1 MKYFT
6 PELYLL
12 YNSSDDDEANHADEA
27 WEVAIRSY
35 HADLDSIRALM
46 SPRVAELAGAPAL
59 HDAELLTL
67 RADFPG
73 SEEAKL
79 SLPMAATISL
89 RQDGQI
95 IHLDY
100 LLWDEVVQA
109 PPLATW
115 PFSPARVHWL
125 YDEVSFEAE
134 ASGSGSGSN
143 PTHRFWHR
151 ILLSDGRSIAIPFV
165 DVIMDLFSP
174 ESPEPAL
181 VARASR

>member
-12 YNSSDDDEANHADEA
+12 YNSADDDEANLADEA
-27 WEVAIRSY
+27 WENAIRSY
-35 HADLDSIRALM
+35 RAELDSSRGLM
-46 SPRVAELAGAPAL
+46 PSRVVELADTPAL
-59 HDAELLTL
+59 HDAELLSL

-73 SEEAKL
+73 SVRTES
-79 SLPMAATISL
+79 SLPMASTISL

-100 LLWDEVVQA
+100 LLWDEVVQS
-109 PPLATW
+109 PPLASW

-125 YDEVSFEAE
+125 YDEVALEEATP
-134 ASGSGSGSN
+134 GSGPN
-143 PTHRFWHR
+143 PARRFWHR

-165 DVIMDLFSP
+165 DVIMDRFSP
-174 ESPEPAL
+174 ERPEPRL
-181 VARASR
+181 VVRASV